1 MKMRKI
7 AAGMAA
13 AVLAAST
20 MAISA
25 FAETKYYVWGGEQVG
40 WSMDLD
46 NDDTNNEDPDLLVS
60 NQFPGY
66 GKDGYEKFWVGTLD
80 ANEGK
85 ATLTI
90 PVVKGATVDF
100 IAGGWED
107 YPGVQYS
114 VTIGD
119 VVGEVKW
126 DPLYPDD
133 PKKLSK
139 PTFTYEVTDDVTEIT
154 AEIYYYDR
162 TEDDVEDPLYNEY
175 CQGFVHVNL
184 PGGDDADS
192 TAEEPSEAE
201 SEAGSTESEAAS
213 EADSEADSTAEVGDQ
228 GASTEDSKT
237 ESTGDASSAADT
249 TSSAADS
256 SASTTGSTTAA
267 SNNNSGSTT
276 TASTGSTT
284 TAASNNGTAA
294 STNSTANPAASSD
307 NKATGAAA
315 GIALAGIAVAGA
327 AFVVTKKK

>member
-100 IAGGWED
+100 IAGGWEE

-213 EADSEADSTAEVGDQ
+213 EADSTAEGGDQ
-228 GASTEDSKT
+228 TASTEDSKT

-276 TASTGSTT
+276 TASTGGSTT
-284 TAASNNGTAA
+284 ASNGTAAA

-307 NKATGAAA
+307 NQGTGAAA

-327 AFVVTKKK
+327 ALVITRKKL